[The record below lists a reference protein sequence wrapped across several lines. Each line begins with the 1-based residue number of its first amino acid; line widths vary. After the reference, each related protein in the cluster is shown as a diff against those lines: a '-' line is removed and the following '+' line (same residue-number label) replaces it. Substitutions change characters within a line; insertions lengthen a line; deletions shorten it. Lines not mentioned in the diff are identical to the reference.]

1 VNEGNRV
8 VVITGLGGMGEAVAQ
23 RLGLGSTLVLA
34 DVSEPTL
41 RNAADSLR
49 SVGYDV
55 IEHVTDVSN
64 EGSVVSLAEAAAGLG
79 RVEVVVHTAGVSP
92 VQA

>member
-1 VNEGNRV
+1 
-8 VVITGLGGMGEAVAQ
+8 MGEAVAQ
-23 RLGLGSTLVLA
+23 RLGSGSTLVLA

-64 EGSVVSLAEAAAGLG
+64 EDSVVSLAEAAAGLWSG
-79 RVEVVVHTAGVSP
+79 GGSGSHRGSISGTGVG
-92 VQA
+92 